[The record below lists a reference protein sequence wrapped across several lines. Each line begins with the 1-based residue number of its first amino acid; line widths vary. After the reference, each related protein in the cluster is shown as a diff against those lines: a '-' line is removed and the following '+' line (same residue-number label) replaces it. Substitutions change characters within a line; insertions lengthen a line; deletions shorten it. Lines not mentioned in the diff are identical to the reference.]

1 MQQMMQAMTQDRTF
15 DWRAIE
21 RSDAAAWAQVLTAIH
36 EVDKTWEYFSEEDL
50 LEDFDDPYRDFER
63 GSVAIFRDG
72 LMIGYGSLA
81 ARDAAD
87 PVHEMR
93 YHGGVHPGYRGRG
106 LGSQLLAWAEAAAVP
121 LHQRRYPGC
130 PLSLSGKCPADN
142 ADAMALYAEHGYR
155 PVRWFHGM
163 TRELAAPLSN
173 SPVPAGVKIAGLTP
187 GRYEHARL
195 VRNEAFHDHWG
206 STEISADGWA
216 YFMEIGAF
224 RAAFSFLAYAGSEP
238 VGFIVSHEYDTDAE
252 TPGVRDLYVSALG
265 TRSTHRKR
273 GIASA
278 LLVRA
283 LAEAKAAGFTSASL
297 EVDADSLTGALG
309 LYQRA
314 GFSVAHTSVTQTKT
328 LLGAEP
334 TAH

>member
-1 MQQMMQAMTQDRTF
+1 MMRAMTDDRGY

-21 RSDAAAWAQVLTAIH
+21 RSDAAAWAQLLTAIH

-50 LEDFDDPYRDFER
+50 LEDFDDPYRDFEH
-63 GSVAIFRDG
+63 GSVAVLHDG
-72 LMIGYGSLA
+72 LMVGYGSLA
-81 ARDAAD
+81 ARAAAD

-93 YHGGVHPGYRGRG
+93 HHGGVHPAYRGRG

-121 LHQRRYPGC
+121 LHRQRYPDR
-130 PLSLSGKCPADN
+130 PLSLSGKCAADN
-142 ADAMALYAEHGYR
+142 PSAVALYAEHGYR

-163 TRELAAPLSN
+163 TRDLATPLSDA
-173 SPVPAGVKIAGLTP
+173 PVPAAVKIAGLTP
-187 GRYEHARL
+187 DRYEHARL
-195 VRNEAFHDHWG
+195 IRNEAFHDHWG
-206 STEISADGWA
+206 STEMTADGWA
-216 YFMEIGAF
+216 YFMEISAF

-252 TPGVRDLYVSALG
+252 TTGVRDVYVSVLG

-314 GFSVAHTSVTQTKT
+314 GFNVAHTSVTQTKT

-334 TAH
+334 AAP